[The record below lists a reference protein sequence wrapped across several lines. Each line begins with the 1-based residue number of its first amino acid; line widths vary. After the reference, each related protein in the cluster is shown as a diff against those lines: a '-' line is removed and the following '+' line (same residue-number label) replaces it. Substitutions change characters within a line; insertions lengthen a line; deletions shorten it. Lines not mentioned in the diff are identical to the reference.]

1 MGRVKE
7 VKTKDREEAV
17 GGGVEVTPIGII
29 EITPEGTRYI
39 SFEDK
44 KRLIRACF
52 GLTLIAI
59 FVVARWRSR
68 SKRNL

>member
-29 EITPEGTRYI
+29 EITAEGTRYI

-59 FVVARWRSR
+59 FVVARWRRR

>member
-17 GGGVEVTPIGII
+17 GVGVEVTPIGII

-59 FVVARWRSR
+59 FVVARWRRR